1 VSSTAAT
8 HSNDGA
14 GVAGLLAI
22 SAAGVL
28 WGTTG
33 VVVQY
38 VNRTT
43 GMGAVSIG
51 FWRLVVAAVVL
62 LAMSVPRLRHLGGSL
77 RRQPLALVL
86 AGLGLGFYQAAYF
99 LSVVWVGVAIATLVS
114 LGVAPVV
121 ITAWEAWRSRRRPPA
136 LRIVAVAA
144 ALVGLALVQ
153 DGGGGGGGSHPAW
166 GLVAALV
173 SGTAYAATA
182 MLSSRL
188 ARTVPAT
195 VLTTV
200 MCAVGAVG
208 LLPLALLAPGPTSP
222 PGGWAIGGLIYIG
235 VACTALAYLLFNAG
249 LRTVPSGAAS
259 ILTLWEPLTATVL
272 ALLLLGETLT
282 PLAVVGSALLLGSV
296 ALSYVRA
303 APA

>member
-1 VSSTAAT
+1 M
-8 HSNDGA
+8 GA
-14 GVAGLLAI
+14 RGLLSI

-43 GMGAVSIG
+43 GMGALSIG
-51 FWRLVVAAVVL
+51 FWRLVVAAIVL
-62 LAMSVPRLRHLGGSL
+62 LLLSIARLGHLGGSL
-77 RRQPLALVL
+77 QRQPLALVA
-86 AGLGLGFYQAAYF
+86 AGIGLGFYQAAYF
-99 LSVVWVGVAIATLVS
+99 LSVVWVGVAVATLVS

-121 ITAWEAWRSRRRPPA
+121 ITVWEAWRSRRRPPV
-136 LRIVAVAA
+136 LRVVA
-144 ALVGLALVQ
+144 VGLALAGLSLVQ
-153 DGGGGGGGSHPAW
+153 DGGHGGGGSHPGW

-182 MLSSRL
+182 VLSSRL

-208 LLPLALLAPGPTSP
+208 LLPFALGAPAPTSA
-222 PGGWAIGGLIYIG
+222 PGGWTVGGIVYIG

-282 PLAVVGSALLLGSV
+282 PLAVLGSVLLLGSV

-303 APA
+303 NPV